1 MSGTDLDRPPYT
13 PFFGAMGATAAMAF
27 SGKLRKCLVTTG
39 NRIFSMHN
47 HYHTDWFLLKLTD
60 DASFIVLKEL
70 VHFSM
75 SDLKDFLWKEKPK
88 LDHMTCWTRVRKTKV
103 LRPLRNKVRQKD
115 YLNMCFRWISD
126 LCHKNPLKQ
135 TNQNLIYHMIQL
147 LKAAALVKISRV
159 IPKVKILY
167 GYEFGT

>member
-1 MSGTDLDRPPYT
+1 
-13 PFFGAMGATAAMAF
+13 
-27 SGKLRKCLVTTG
+27 
-39 NRIFSMHN
+39 
-47 HYHTDWFLLKLTD
+47 
-60 DASFIVLKEL
+60 
-70 VHFSM
+70 
-75 SDLKDFLWKEKPK
+75 
-88 LDHMTCWTRVRKTKV
+88 MTCWTRVRKTKV

-115 YLNMCFRWISD
+115 YQNMCFRWISD

-167 GYEFGT
+167 GYEFGTKSNYFLDKLQFSCVTMPVDEMLTH